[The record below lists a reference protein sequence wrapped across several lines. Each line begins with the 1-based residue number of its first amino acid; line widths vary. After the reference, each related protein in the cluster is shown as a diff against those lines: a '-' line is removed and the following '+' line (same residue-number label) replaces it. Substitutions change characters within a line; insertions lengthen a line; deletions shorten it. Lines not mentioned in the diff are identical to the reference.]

1 LKAKAPSR
9 VSLTMKKAE
18 EAHLDISA
26 ATAVQETA
34 PSTKD

>member
-1 LKAKAPSR
+1 
-9 VSLTMKKAE
+9 MKKAE

-34 PSTKD
+34 LSTKDQLSYSV